1 MWSLVEKLGIRA
13 GSRLA
18 ILSAPKDYA
27 RTLGRLPDGV
37 RPARELRGEFDLI
50 HFFTKVRSELEA
62 ELPALKRALIS
73 DGALWI
79 SWPKGSSKVPT
90 NVNENVVREVALA
103 NGLVDVKVCAVDE
116 VWSGLKLVYRLKDR
130 KQPPKLRRQGESA
143 RLRSREHGARV

>member
-1 MWSLVEKLGIRA
+1 MPAGYSKRSLVEKLGIRA
-13 GSRLA
+13 GSRFA
-18 ILSAPKDYA
+18 ILGAPKDYA
-27 RTLGRLPDGV
+27 RMLGRLPQGV
-37 RPARELRGEFDLI
+37 RPAREIRGAFDLI

-62 ELPALKRALIS
+62 KFPALKQALDS

-90 NVNENVVREVALA
+90 DVNENVVREIALA

-130 KQPPKLRRQGESA
+130 EQPPKP
-143 RLRSREHGARV
+143 RL